1 MRPPRGAGAGVR
13 AGLQSENLALERATR
28 AINDT
33 RERLASDGVVARGV
47 ALTSTNVGSDL
58 AHIVDREPIDLV
70 LTEGRRRLI
79 GEGVPLGDVGELME
93 HASSDVA
100 VLVAKEGDPIKL
112 GPDAAVVVPFGG
124 AEHDWAALELGSW
137 LASSSGAPL
146 KLLGAAGQTDEGKS
160 VTRMLADA
168 GLLVQQATGIATE
181 PLVVAGGRDGIVEA
195 ATGAGLLVLGL
206 SDRWRHEGLG
216 TTRSAIAK
224 SAPAP
229 VLFVKRGTRP
239 GLFAP
244 RENVTQFRWSMAGG
258 PSGLL
263 GSSRGAPAPA
273 APPVTT
279 DSDVD

>member
-1 MRPPRGAGAGVR
+1 
-13 AGLQSENLALERATR
+13 
-28 AINDT
+28 
-33 RERLASDGVVARGV
+33 
-47 ALTSTNVGSDL
+47 
-58 AHIVDREPIDLV
+58 
-70 LTEGRRRLI
+70 
-79 GEGVPLGDVGELME
+79 ME

-124 AEHDWAALELGSW
+124 AEHDWAALAARLVAGFQLRRATEAAR
-137 LASSSGAPL
+137 AS
-146 KLLGAAGQTDEGKS
+146 GQTDEGKS

-244 RENVTQFRWSMAGG
+244 REDVTQFRWSMAGG

-273 APPVTT
+273 PPPVTT